1 MTSEIRKNAE
11 ARMQKALEKF
21 RLDLTKLRTG
31 RAHIGILDHVL
42 VDYYGSPVPVGQISN
57 VIASDARTLTV
68 QPWEPNM
75 VSAVEKAIRDSD
87 LGLNPAVNGQLIRI
101 PMPLLTEDRR
111 KELIKV
117 VKGEAESAK
126 VVVRNIRR
134 DANDSLKTQ
143 LKDKLITEDLEK
155 RGQDD
160 VQKMT
165 DKYIQEIDKASREK
179 EQDLLTV

>member
-11 ARMQKALEKF
+11 VKMQKSLEKF
-21 RLDLTKLRTG
+21 KLDLTKLRTG

-68 QPWEPNM
+68 QPWEANM
-75 VSAVEKAIRDSD
+75 VSAVEKAIRESD

-101 PMPLLTEDRR
+101 PMPLLTEERR

-117 VKGEAESAK
+117 VKSEAESAK
-126 VVVRNIRR
+126 VVVRNVRR
-134 DANDSLKTQ
+134 DANDSLKTR

-160 VQKMT
+160 IQKMT

>member
-1 MTSEIRKNAE
+1 MISEIIKNAE
-11 ARMQKALEKF
+11 IKMQKALEKF
-21 RLDLTKLRTG
+21 KLDLTKLRTG

-75 VSAVEKAIRDSD
+75 VSAVEKAIRESD

-101 PMPLLTEDRR
+101 PMPLLTEERR

-134 DANDSLKTQ
+134 DANDSLKTK

-160 VQKMT
+160 IQKMT
-165 DKYIQEIDKASREK
+165 DKYIQEIEKSSREK